1 MIGEK
6 DMLIVSVLRSN
17 ARETLTR
24 MSNKIN
30 IPISTIYDKLKLYE
44 GGLIKKHTALI
55 DFSKLG
61 FNTRANIVLKVDREK
76 RELLKEFLV
85 KNNNV
90 NSLYKINNG
99 FDFMIE
105 GVFKNLKE
113 LEDFFEAL
121 EIKFKVKTKQVYY
134 IIDDIKRESFLSDPD
149 ALKLMDAEAGA

>member
-1 MIGEK
+1 
-6 DMLIVSVLRSN
+6 
-17 ARETLTR
+17 